1 MALYVTIMPVTCAA
15 FLTITDERLDNSR
28 HSKTTIETMME
39 KPLPRRMIPE
49 TFVQLLYDY
58 LEARGVDAEQVLQ
71 HPWPVPQA
79 DGLGSF
85 PIERWIDLLARA
97 AAHLNDPLLG
107 LKLGQTITPRHLGV
121 LGYVIQASE
130 NLAAVIRRLEQ
141 YQRLIYDVTPMI
153 QRYRANYVELVW
165 DKDHGMPGALVD
177 ETAITC
183 LVQFYRSLTR
193 TPLNPLLV
201 QFLNPAPQDLKPYED
216 YFGCPVLF
224 DQSETVVRFGIEAL
238 VIPIKTADPSMAAL
252 MERQANQLLEQLP
265 IEDDYVV
272 QIRQAIARLLHDGEP
287 DIKKVAALLHTTPR
301 TIQRKLNGLSTS
313 FSRELEIVRRQMA
326 ETYLSDSRLS
336 IAEIALLLGY
346 SEHSAFSRRYKIWTG
361 MTPHQRREQG

>member
-1 MALYVTIMPVTCAA
+1 M
-15 FLTITDERLDNSR
+15 D
-28 HSKTTIETMME
+28 

-58 LEARGVDAEQVLQ
+58 LEARGIDAEQVLQ

-79 DGLGSF
+79 DGLGGF
-85 PIERWIDLLARA
+85 PIERWVALLARA
-97 AAHLNDPLLG
+97 AAHLDDPLLS

-141 YQRLIYDVTPMI
+141 YQRLIYDVTPMV
-153 QRYRANYVELVW
+153 QRYSADFVELVW

-183 LVQFYRSLTR
+183 LIQFYRSVTR
-193 TPLNPLLV
+193 STLNPQLV
-201 QFLNPAPQDLKPYED
+201 QFLNPQPDDIQPYLD

-224 DQSETVVRFGIEAL
+224 EQTETIVRFGVEAL
-238 VIPIKTADPSMAAL
+238 VIPLKTADPNMAQL
-252 MERQANQLLEQLP
+252 MDRQASQLLQQLP
-265 IEDDYVV
+265 QEDDYVM
-272 QIRQAIARLLHDGEP
+272 QMRQSIARLLHDGEP
-287 DIKKVAALLHTTPR
+287 DIKKVAVQLHTTPR
-301 TIQRKLNGLSTS
+301 TIQRKLNALDTS
-313 FSRELEIVRRQMA
+313 FSHELEIVRRQMA
-326 ETYLSDSRLS
+326 ETYLCDSRLS

-361 MTPHQRREQG
+361 LTPQQRREQG